1 MERAGSGG
9 GSIWE
14 DGLGRRD
21 GDARVLSHGEVGLTA
36 DPQTVRYGDG
46 RPARAVVQAVQ
57 AGPAFRGR
65 PVVDVLWS
73 EGLRPVYARLSP
85 EQARAVAALLSAAAD
100 RAEEEGPAPAPGPPG
115 A

>member
-1 MERAGSGG
+1 MERAASGG

-21 GDARVLSHGEVGLTA
+21 EDARVLLRGEVELTA

-46 RPARAVVQAVQ
+46 RPARAVVEAVR

-65 PVVDVLWS
+65 PVVDALVS
-73 EGLRPVYARLSP
+73 EGLRPVYLRMSP
-85 EQARAVAALLSAAAD
+85 EQARALAALLGRAAD
-100 RAEEEGPAPAPGPPG
+100 RAEAEGPGPAPPA
-115 A
+115 